1 MSNLRVLYSFPNRIG
16 TVGIGMTAWHQVS
29 GLIAQGVQVHLY
41 AGSCEKDLNGLS
53 SLHQTLVVCGVK
65 LPYRLIGRRRALI
78 LHDKIVARSLRQLG
92 DKIDI
97 IHCWPSG
104 ALETLKVAREL
115 GIKTVLERPS
125 AHTAYVFKVTEDECK
140 KLGLKL
146 GSSHYAAFNEKVLAR
161 EESEFAA
168 ADRLLC
174 PSEFV
179 VKTFLEKGFQ
189 KERLLR
195 HQEGCDPAVFSPP
208 KSGRNGK
215 DNSSFTMLYI
225 SDCFPLKGLHFALEA
240 WVSSRASE
248 RGKFVICGH
257 FVPGYREILEKWLQH
272 PSVKYIPFVDSAADI
287 MRSSDVLVLPS
298 LAEGSS
304 LVTYEARACGC
315 VLLVSDAS
323 GAVCEHM
330 KNGLIHAPGDVK
342 TLREQIDLLAF
353 DSSLF
358 TRLRNNSIAGISD
371 LTWDKAAE
379 RLVAAYRECLNENK
393 SPEHQ
398 GEK

>member
-1 MSNLRVLYSFPNRIG
+1 VPTTGYY
-16 TVGIGMTAWHQVS
+16 QVA
-29 GLIAQGVQVHLY
+29 GLVKRGVQVTLY
-41 AGSCEKDLNGLS
+41 CGAILDPIEGLHS
-53 SLHQTLVVCGVK
+53 QRETLKFGGLK
-65 LPYRLIGRRRALI
+65 LPLGLLGTRRSAA
-78 LHDKIVARSLRQLG
+78 LHDRIVARNLPRIHEK
-92 DKIDI
+92 DHIDI
-97 IHCWPSG
+97 VHCWPSG